1 MSVTNFLFSK
11 LLETLDRAV
20 LTDEISVGD
29 AVLDKAYMVQL
40 VEVQHKRGA
49 KGGETFARVLG
60 LQENIR
66 APDVEIIIPELM
78 DGMYSMSLLV
88 HYNKFI
94 FVCII
99 SSLY

>member
-1 MSVTNFLFSK
+1 M
-11 LLETLDRAV
+11 ETLDRAV

-60 LQENIR
+60 LQESAR
-66 APDVEIIIPELM
+66 APDVEIIIPEPM
-78 DGMYSMSLLV
+78 DGMCPASSK
-88 HYNKFI
+88 HYNFFNLMKYFYVKILFI
-94 FVCII
+94 
-99 SSLY
+99 L